1 MQSLVTTHNP
11 KSPGC
16 ATFSGPRSTGSGR
29 ITCRTLAHVAGPRLV
44 STSASTESPTLRGLL
59 PQQPPQASTPQKQP
73 QGLQAWGGA
82 QASTG
87 SLKVPSGWLVKDTRV
102 CLRWL
107 PTLLWGFPKF
117 ALPFLIPLA
126 RLFHQADGHACASPE
141 LPPELESLAFF
152 TDGPLADDQCSA
164 AEGAGWWS
172 FWRYQGFN

>member
-29 ITCRTLAHVAGPRLV
+29 ITCRTLAHVAGPRFV

-87 SLKVPSGWLVKDTRV
+87 SLK
-102 CLRWL
+102 
-107 PTLLWGFPKF
+107 
-117 ALPFLIPLA
+117 
-126 RLFHQADGHACASPE
+126 ADGHACASPE